1 MGLSDAEIDSG
12 MVRRVAE
19 AARLSLTDEELER
32 YEKQLRV
39 ILEAFRE
46 LDEVDTEGVEPS
58 FHPTERGDVLR
69 DDEAR
74 AWSWDPLANSKHR
87 EDDYFRGPRI
97 Q

>member
-1 MGLSDAEIDSG
+1 

-19 AARLSLTDEELER
+19 AARLNLTDEELER
-32 YEKQLRV
+32 YEQQLKV

-58 FHPTERGDVLR
+58 FHPVELEDVLR
-69 DDEAR
+69 EDEASE
-74 AWSWDPLANSKHR
+74 WSWDPLANSMHK
-87 EDDYFRGPRI
+87 EDGYFRGPRI

>member
-1 MGLSDAEIDSG
+1 
-12 MVRRVAE
+12 MVRRVAV

-32 YEKQLRV
+32 YERQLKV

-58 FHPTERGDVLR
+58 FHPVELEDVLR
-69 DDEAR
+69 EDEVSR
-74 AWSWDPLANSKHR
+74 WSWDALANSTHR
-87 EDDYFRGPRI
+87 EDGYFRGPRI

>member
-1 MGLSDAEIDSG
+1 
-12 MVRRVAE
+12 MVHRVAE

-58 FHPTERGDVLR
+58 FHPIELEDVLR
-69 DDEAR
+69 DDEVSV
-74 AWSWDPLANSKHR
+74 WSWDPLANSEHR
-87 EDDYFRGPRI
+87 EDGYFRGPRI

>member
-1 MGLSDAEIDSG
+1 LSDAKIDSG

-19 AARLSLTDEELER
+19 AARLNLTDEELER
-32 YEKQLRV
+32 YQQQLKV

-58 FHPTERGDVLR
+58 FHPILLEDVLR
-69 DDEAR
+69 EDKPSK
-74 AWSWDPLANSKHR
+74 WSWDPLANSEHK
-87 EDDYFRGPRI
+87 EDGYFRGPRI

>member
-1 MGLSDAEIDSG
+1 

-32 YEKQLRV
+32 YEQQLKV
-39 ILEAFRE
+39 ILEAFRM

-58 FHPTERGDVLR
+58 FHPIELEDVLR
-69 DDEAR
+69 EDKASE
-74 AWSWDPLANSKHR
+74 WVWDPLANSMHK
-87 EDDYFRGPRI
+87 EDGYFRGPRI

>member
-1 MGLSDAEIDSG
+1 

-32 YEKQLRV
+32 YEQQLKV

-58 FHPTERGDVLR
+58 FHPIELEDVLR
-69 DDEAR
+69 EDKASK
-74 AWSWDPLANSKHR
+74 WVWDPLANSMHK
-87 EDDYFRGPRI
+87 EDGYFRGPRI